1 MMAGVDE
8 RWMLL
13 ECGAAP
19 QAGRD
24 CGEVA
29 RALGPGQEAGLQM
42 SEAWGELRIWRAGV
56 WSLVS
61 G

>member
-42 SEAWGELRIWRAGV
+42 SEA
-56 WSLVS
+56 
-61 G
+61 